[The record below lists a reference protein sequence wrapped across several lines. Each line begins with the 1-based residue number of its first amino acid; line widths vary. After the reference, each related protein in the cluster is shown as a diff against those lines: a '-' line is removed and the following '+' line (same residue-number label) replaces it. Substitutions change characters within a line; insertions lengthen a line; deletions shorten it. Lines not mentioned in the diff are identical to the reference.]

1 MEYTGAVG
9 TAPSLNSRQ
18 MNGQIDATPPSG
30 ARVFLWMGAAA
41 VIGAMVMA
49 MELTAFHLHAAY
61 FGNSIYV

>member
-1 MEYTGAVG
+1 
-9 TAPSLNSRQ
+9 

-30 ARVFLWMGAAA
+30 ARVFLWMGTAA

-49 MELTAFHLHAAY
+49 MELTGFHLHAAY